1 MATAAADAGER
12 VAGEQAFDAVKWFSQ
27 RYLHGHQTRANYF
40 WLDRDTV
47 QKFVDNN
54 ICNVDRATNLTAAD
68 LDHFGVPLSK
78 REALL
83 RELSTLGCNSG
94 PSSARLSGK
103 GCHPASLQKVADLT
117 AGRGQQ
123 QSYVSIGGL
132 TGLNPVAA
140 GAAAHDARG
149 LDENREYLRVLETGD
164 RLYHEIYSANGGDG
178 GGDGDKLFYKDPVV
192 GCLNIGMECLSAS
205 PIAGKIS
212 QRVEVRVPPD
222 KVRDR
227 ISLLITQGKSPA
239 YVAGLARKH
248 ALFGYVDFRSII
260 LNYSKKRCAIYFCV

>member
-103 GCHPASLQKVADLT
+103 GCHPVASIVQRNRSAAVFADYSC
-117 AGRGQQ
+117 R
-123 QSYVSIGGL
+123 
-132 TGLNPVAA
+132 AA
-140 GAAAHDARG
+140 VHSVHWSVCF
-149 LDENREYLRVLETGD
+149 LL
-164 RLYHEIYSANGGDG
+164 LYSCW
-178 GGDGDKLFYKDPVV
+178 L
-192 GCLNIGMECLSAS
+192 
-205 PIAGKIS
+205 
-212 QRVEVRVPPD
+212 
-222 KVRDR
+222 
-227 ISLLITQGKSPA
+227 
-239 YVAGLARKH
+239 
-248 ALFGYVDFRSII
+248 
-260 LNYSKKRCAIYFCV
+260 